1 MNIGVDAAALGMANA
16 VTAST
21 SDVNSG
27 YWNPAGLTHLEDH
40 QLSLMHANYFAN
52 IAQYDYIGY
61 ASPIDD
67 RSAWGISLIRFGVDD
82 ILNTTELIDSQ
93 GNVITIAS
101 VFSTADYGFTF
112 CANYRS
118 RISIWSQCKIIRRI
132 IRKFADSWG
141 LECRTSV

>member
-27 YWNPAGLTHLEDH
+27 YWNPGLTHLEDH

-52 IAQYDYIGY
+52 IAQYDLCY

-67 RSAWGISLIRFGVDD
+67 RSAWGISLIRFGVM
-82 ILNTTELIDSQ
+82 I
-93 GNVITIAS
+93 
-101 VFSTADYGFTF
+101 F
-112 CANYRS
+112 
-118 RISIWSQCKIIRRI
+118 
-132 IRKFADSWG
+132 
-141 LECRTSV
+141 